1 MQIFKEPYSTVVEQ
15 AILLGFDTYENEH
28 FWSSC
33 GKSKPSGSLMSSISS
48 LFKSDKVKLE
58 DEHFAKDLF
67 FIGAMVTIYTCE
79 NNQKH
84 WHVPEDY
91 ERITS
96 FFNAV
101 INSYYSEKIQKTF
114 YPRTT
119 NYNEF
124 LREFRQDLEIFR
136 DDYKSAQAKQLS
148 YWTNNSNVKNLLK
161 GVWERV
167 NLTIG
172 LCFLEY

>member
-1 MQIFKEPYSTVVEQ
+1 MRIPKESYSTVVEQ

-28 FWSSC
+28 FWRSC

-58 DEHFAKDLF
+58 EEHLAKDLF

-79 NNQKH
+79 NNRKY
-84 WHVPEDY
+84 WNVPENY
-91 ERITS
+91 ERATS
-96 FFNAV
+96 FYNAV
-101 INSYYSEKIQKTF
+101 ANSYYSEKIQKTF
-114 YPRTT
+114 YPRIT

-124 LREFRQDLEIFR
+124 LGEFRQDLEIFR
-136 DDYKSAQAKQLS
+136 DDYQSAKAKQLS
-148 YWTNNSNVKNLLK
+148 YWENNQEVKSVLK
-161 GVWERV
+161 SAWERA